1 MNDLQVFNFNGSDV
15 RTLTKDGNPWWVA
28 KDVCDVLGLSNIGE
42 AVSSLDDDE
51 KSKISNSDL
60 GRAGGHDAPII
71 NESGLYSL
79 TLRSRK
85 PEAKAFKRWVTSEVL
100 PQIRKTGGYVK
111 LTGQA
116 LVATALIEANKMLE
130 QQAAQIEA
138 MKPAAQFYADVAGS
152 RDAIPMSQAA
162 KIIGMGIGRNRLFTI
177 LRDNGV
183 LMANNEPYQKYIDN
197 RWFRVVEQKYTLPDG
212 EVKISIK
219 TLVYQKGIEGIIKL
233 IRSQR

>member
-1 MNDLQVFNFNGSDV
+1 MELIKVQDIGGRPGVDARELHS
-15 RTLTKDGNPWWVA
+15 A
-28 KDVCDVLGLSNIGE
+28 LG
-42 AVSSLDDDE
+42 VSSRFNDWIA
-51 KSKISNSDL
+51 SKIEKYGFEEGQDFYSENSK
-60 GRAGGHDAPII
+60 
-71 NESGLYSL
+71 S
-79 TLRSRK
+79 
-85 PEAKAFKRWVTSEVL
+85 
-100 PQIRKTGGYVK
+100 TGGRPGVEYALSLDMAKELAMVENNEKGKEVRRYFIEIEKRYREDQPKK

-162 KIIGMGIGRNRLFTI
+162 KIIGMGVGRNSLFQI

>member
-1 MNDLQVFNFNGSDV
+1 MELIKVQDNAGIPAVDARELHSFLQVG
-15 RTLTKDGNPWWVA
+15 KDFSTWIKDRIDKYGFVEWDDFSPILGNSTGGRPTVEYA
-28 KDVCDVLGLSNIGE
+28 L
-42 AVSSLDDDE
+42 SLDMAKELAMVENNAQGKAARKYFIEVE
-51 KSKISNSDL
+51 KRYREEQPK
-60 GRAGGHDAPII
+60 
-71 NESGLYSL
+71 
-79 TLRSRK
+79 
-85 PEAKAFKRWVTSEVL
+85 
-100 PQIRKTGGYVK
+100 K

-233 IRSQR
+233 IRGQR